1 MNLHISNDEKFLDP
15 FIVNAENYTNSK
27 NVYIVITKQEELNHV
42 KTKNVIT
49 CKPELNS
56 LEQAVSSLDDFERVY
71 FHSFSELFS
80 DISFSPV
87 LKGVKKYLLFYGF
100 EVFGLKKYELSF
112 YLPKTKAYVKEN
124 KSFYFTPK
132 LNPIEFRREVINYR
146 YYGKQKTQLDH
157 KIITALSKFDYIGH
171 FIEEDVKAYIQPIA
185 PNIKWINWN
194 FFGKNVGVDEAFK
207 QDSASLN
214 TLLLGNSASPF
225 NNHIEA
231 LEYLADSG
239 ASLKIM
245 APLSYSGSDDY
256 IKKVVDTGAKNFKN
270 RFIPLTEFLPMKEY
284 YKLMQGVKAAVFFNL
299 RSQAAG
305 NILWLLTHNIPVFM
319 LEQNNLYKMLTRSGV
334 VVYSIERDLKPFL
347 KDSSDF
353 TAHLENEKGIEE
365 VFGEKEMGSKYRK
378 LLELYFK
385 D

>member
-27 NVYIVITKQEELNHV
+27 NVYIVITKQEELKHV

-56 LEQAVSSLDDFERVY
+56 LEQTVSSLKDFERVY

-80 DISFSPV
+80 VIYFSPV
-87 LKGVKKYLLFYGF
+87 LQGIKKYLLFYGF

-112 YLPKTKAYVKEN
+112 YLPKTKEYVKKNE
-124 KSFYFTPK
+124 SFYFTPK

-146 YYGKQKTQLDH
+146 YYGKQKTQLDN

-171 FIEEDVKAYIQPIA
+171 FIEEDVKAYIQPVA

-194 FFGKNVGVDEAFK
+194 FFGKSVGVDETFK
-207 QDSASLN
+207 QDSATLN
-214 TLLLGNSASPF
+214 TILLGNSASPF

-231 LEYLADSG
+231 LEYLSDAG
-239 ASLKIM
+239 VKLEIM
-245 APLSYSGSDDY
+245 VPLSYSGSENY
-256 IKKVVDTGAKNFKN
+256 INKVVDLGTKQFKDNFL
-270 RFIPLTEFLPMKEY
+270 PLTDFLPMKEY

-319 LEQNNLYKMLTRSGV
+319 LEQNNLYKMLTRSGI

-347 KDSSDF
+347 NDSSDF

-365 VFGEKEMGSKYRK
+365 VFGEKAMKRKYHN
-378 LLELYFK
+378 LL